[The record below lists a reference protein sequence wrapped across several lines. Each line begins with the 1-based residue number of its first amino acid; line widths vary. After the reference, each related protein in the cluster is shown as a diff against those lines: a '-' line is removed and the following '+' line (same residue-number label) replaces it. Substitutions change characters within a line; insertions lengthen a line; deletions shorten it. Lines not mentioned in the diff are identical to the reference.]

1 MKIGMLTQWFQ
12 PEPAQI
18 PTSLTQHFADNGHD
32 VKVLTGFPNYPAG
45 EVYPGYRQSWKQ
57 VEVNGGFRA
66 LRVPQYVSHDS
77 NGLRR
82 MASFLTFAFM
92 ALLHAGWLRDRH
104 VIYVYATPMSVCLSV
119 LYLRWMHRIPYVLHV
134 QDLWPESVLDS
145 GMIRPAFLRRIVNLV
160 LNGLLK
166 IVYKNAAHIVAIAP
180 SMAATLQ
187 RRGARPGSVSLVY
200 NWDVERPTPES
211 ADVAA
216 FRNGV
221 SSPDRWLIAY
231 AGNVGKMQDVETIVR
246 AAALLGVESGIDF
259 VIVGDGASLDE
270 VKNLAES
277 LSVNNISFTDRIPL
291 AEMSTVYAAVDFQLV
306 TLLDRQVFRGTV
318 PSKVG
323 ASLAAGVPII
333 TTVLGDVA
341 AMCLEGNF
349 GWVSEPENPQALA
362 AVCRQAVAAG
372 RYEREV
378 MAGAARSY
386 YDAHLSME
394 AGMNAMHDLFQGA
407 VMNDQSDR

>member
-1 MKIGMLTQWFQ
+1 MKIGILTQWFH

-18 PTSLTQHFADNGHD
+18 PTSLTQYLGDNGHD

-45 EVYPGYRQSWKQ
+45 AVYPGYRQSWKQ
-57 VEVNGGFRA
+57 IEVNHGFRA
-66 LRVPQYVSHDS
+66 LRVPQYVSHDTS
-77 NGLRR
+77 GLRR

-92 ALLHAGWLRDRH
+92 ALLHAGWFRDRH

-119 LYLRWMHRIPYVLHV
+119 LYLRWVHRIPYVLHI

-145 GMIRPAFLRRIVNLV
+145 GMIRPAFLRKIVNSV
-160 LNGLLK
+160 LNVLLR

-180 SMAATLQ
+180 SMASTLQ
-187 RRGARPGSVSLVY
+187 CRGTRPGSVSLVY
-200 NWDVERPTPES
+200 NWAVERPVTDS

-216 FRNGV
+216 FRNRV

-231 AGNVGKMQDVETIVR
+231 AGNVGKMQDVETVVR
-246 AAALLGVESGIDF
+246 AAASLGYESGIDF
-259 VIVGDGASLDE
+259 AIVGDGASLDE

-277 LSVNNISFTDRIPL
+277 LSVKNISFIDRIPL
-291 AEMSTVYAAVDFQLV
+291 AEMGAVYAAADFQLV
-306 TLLDRQVFRGTV
+306 TLLDRPLFRGTV

-341 AMCLEGNF
+341 AMCLEGHF

-372 RYEREV
+372 RPEQEA
-378 MAGAARSY
+378 MAESARSY

-394 AGMNAMHDLFQGA
+394 AGLKAMHHLLQGE
-407 VMNDQSDR
+407 VMNQKA